1 MSKEETETQTEK
13 VSNEPLTVEPIIS
26 ETPRYE
32 FAGQGL
38 PFQTEETET
47 VSEEIP
53 QKQRRQPYA
62 IPDGLLGKAVN
73 ALLKFVA
80 SRYPEIENQLLLGQE
95 EEELLDASFKPML
108 EKLLKQTKTDAS
120 VITLIL
126 ALSAIIVPRL
136 LLIARAESERRKI
149 AKIQR
154 AERA

>member
-1 MSKEETETQTEK
+1 MSEEEIKTEK
-13 VSNEPLTVEPIIS
+13 AEPLSVEPVIS

-47 VSEEIP
+47 VSEEEVP
-53 QKQRRQPYA
+53 QRQRRQPYS
-62 IPDGLLGKAVN
+62 IPEGLLGKAVN

-80 SRYPEIENQLLLGQE
+80 SRYPEIESQLMLGEE
-95 EEELLDASFKPML
+95 EEELLDASFKPMI

-154 AERA
+154 AEKA